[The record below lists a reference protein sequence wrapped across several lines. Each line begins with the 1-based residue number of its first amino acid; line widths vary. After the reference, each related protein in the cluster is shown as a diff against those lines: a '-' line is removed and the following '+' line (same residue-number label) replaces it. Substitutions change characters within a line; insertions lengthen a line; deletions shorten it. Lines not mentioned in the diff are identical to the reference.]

1 MSDSSPPRSGS
12 DAVATSRWVERLK
25 RFASANQTV
34 AAFCA
39 VEGVSPANF
48 YLWRR
53 RLAESA
59 PSPAVR
65 VPTVVPI
72 QVAPP
77 HRSTTP
83 IELTLPSGATLQF
96 PADVSPE
103 MLVAVLR
110 GLEKRSC

>member
-1 MSDSSPPRSGS
+1 VSDSSPRSRS
-12 DAVATSRWVERLK
+12 DALATRRWVERLK
-25 RFASANQTV
+25 RFASGNQTV

-39 VEGVSPANF
+39 AERVSLSNF

-53 RLAESA
+53 RLAQSA

-72 QVAPP
+72 HVAPS
-77 HRSTTP
+77 HRP
-83 IELTLPSGATLQF
+83 AAPFELSLSSGATLRF

-110 GLEKRSC
+110 GLEKRPC

>member
-1 MSDSSPPRSGS
+1 MSDSSPRSRS
-12 DAVATSRWVERLK
+12 DAVATRRWVERLK
-25 RFASANQTV
+25 RFAFANQTV

-39 VEGVSPANF
+39 VEGVSLSNF

-53 RLAESA
+53 RLAQSV
-59 PSPAVR
+59 PSPVR

-72 QVAPP
+72 HVAPP
-77 HRSTTP
+77 DRPTTP

-103 MLVAVLR
+103 MLVAVLQ
-110 GLEKRSC
+110 GLEKRPC